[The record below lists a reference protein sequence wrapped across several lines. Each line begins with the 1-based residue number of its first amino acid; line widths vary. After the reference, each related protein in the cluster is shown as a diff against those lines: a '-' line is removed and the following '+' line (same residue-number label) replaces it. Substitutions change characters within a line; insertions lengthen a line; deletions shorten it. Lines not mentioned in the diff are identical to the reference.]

1 MHKLIDEIKKNESK
15 PFVVSN
21 FLDQNDLSL
30 FQKLY
35 AELPLEIDN
44 KKQKIKKKNGP
55 IIFIQIYK
63 KNIVKN

>member
-44 KKQKIKKKNGP
+44 KRQKIKKKKWSNN
-55 IIFIQIYK
+55 F
-63 KNIVKN
+63 

>member
-44 KKQKIKKKNGP
+44 KRQKIIKKKWSNN
-55 IIFIQIYK
+55 FCTAQRFHHL
-63 KNIVKN
+63 